1 MLPRS
6 RARNVLAVERVA
18 LRDGRMGMTVI
29 FVGESGWPVA
39 HTLLDKTPRGWRTM
53 GVGNRAPDRTR
64 VRSDNYIGTVV
75 KAFAPAL
82 RDG

>member
-39 HTLLDKTPRGWRTM
+39 PSLLDTMPRG
-53 GVGNRAPDRTR
+53 
-64 VRSDNYIGTVV
+64 
-75 KAFAPAL
+75 
-82 RDG
+82 

>member
-39 HTLLDKTPRGWRTM
+39 PSRLDTMPRG
-53 GVGNRAPDRTR
+53 
-64 VRSDNYIGTVV
+64 
-75 KAFAPAL
+75 
-82 RDG
+82 